1 MLRDHRKVGLIVVAL
16 LLAGFFVEHDGVAVA
31 LSIVALAVAL
41 AAIVMILL
49 ARRAERED
57 STDP

>member
-16 LLAGFFVEHDGVAVA
+16 LLAGFFVEQDGVAVA
-31 LSIVALAVAL
+31 LSVVALAVAL